1 MPVKTIFKNENCE
14 WIDCQQPNAEDFSF
28 LKEKFKINALLIED
42 MLETNHLPKY
52 EEHSGIQFF
61 LTRENT
67 KEERSSINTMSDIS
81 TKLGIYIMGNSI
93 LTIHRIQNPSILD
106 LEKEIQNKSNN
117 FTKEY
122 IALQLALK
130 VLKSFDKESKEIM
143 DIVDNLENEIFLSNK
158 NNGNTLRKLY
168 KLKRKSGL
176 NYRLLNISN
185 DWVIN
190 FKKLNISEV
199 QFVDL
204 QDKYKDVLNSFDHL
218 NAQITQ
224 LISLYLALSDQKA
237 NQVMK
242 ILAMYSVYFL
252 PITFIAGIYG
262 MNFEN
267 MPELKTP
274 WGYLTTLGVMLLI
287 VLSTFLYFKLKNWKQ

>member
-14 WIDCQQPNAEDFSF
+14 WIDCQQPSAEDFSF
-28 LKEKFKINALLIED
+28 LKEKYKINALLIED